1 MASKNIPLIYSIGFH
16 ADRLVPGNYTTESK
30 NHVLSPFPYEDKY
43 LLTKQL
49 LVQQQL
55 LKQSTAQIMRIQTT
69 TL

>member
-1 MASKNIPLIYSIGFH
+1 MASKNFPLIYSIDFH
-16 ADRLVPGNYTTESK
+16 VDKLVPGNYTTEST
-30 NHVLSPFPYEDKY
+30 NHVLFPFPYEDKNPQ
-43 LLTKQL
+43 KQL